1 LFHKKET
8 AVSLQI
14 TFDMD
19 DSKYAGYQGAQ
30 RWNHWNC
37 NCNLKE
43 NDLMKIYL
51 FMMCMC
57 TSSKGI

>member
-1 LFHKKET
+1 MLFHKKGT

-19 DSKYAGYQGAQ
+19 GLKYAGYQGAH
-30 RWNHWNC
+30 RWNRWNY

-43 NDLMKIYL
+43 NDFMKIYL

-57 TSSKGI
+57 TSKGI